1 MSHIHH
7 NPEGTVAATL
17 TIAGSD
23 SGGGAGIQADLKT
36 FATLGVHGVCAI
48 AALTAQT
55 TRGVSAVHLPP
66 ASFLREQ
73 ILCVLEDFD
82 VRAVKIGMLADAERI
97 ECVAEALASYPDLP
111 VVLDPVMVASSGAR
125 LLAEDAIAALR
136 THLLP
141 RATVLTPNLPEAE
154 VLLGRPLQ
162 DAAAV
167 SDAAQELR
175 SLGCAW
181 VLMKGGHLLEGGQV
195 NDRLYGPGQMQ
206 TWSQKRL
213 DLQPHGTGCTLS
225 AALAALL
232 ARGLPIA
239 DATREAI
246 LFVNRALT
254 SAYRPGLGPLHV
266 LDHAGAGRAF
276 DAS

>member
-1 MSHIHH
+1 MLRIH
-7 NPEGTVAATL
+7 NTPQGRSASTL

-36 FATLGVHGVCAI
+36 FAALGVHGVCAI

-55 TRGVSAVHLPP
+55 TRGVTAVHLPP
-66 ASFLREQ
+66 ASFLHEQ

-97 ECVAEALASYPDLP
+97 LCVADALAARPDLP
-111 VVLDPVMVASSGAR
+111 LVLDPVMVASSGAR
-125 LLAEDAIAALR
+125 LLEEDAIAALR

-154 VLLGRPLQ
+154 VLLGRSLP

-167 SDAAQELR
+167 SDAARELR

-195 NDRLYGPGQMQ
+195 NDRLYGPGQSH
-206 TWSQKRL
+206 TWSQERL

-225 AALAALL
+225 SALAALL
-232 ARGLPIA
+232 TRGLNVV
-239 DATREAI
+239 DATAGAI
-246 LFVNRALT
+246 EFVQNGLK
-254 SAYRPGLGPLHV
+254 SAYRPGLGPLSV
-266 LDHAGAGRAF
+266 LNPRA
-276 DAS
+276 D